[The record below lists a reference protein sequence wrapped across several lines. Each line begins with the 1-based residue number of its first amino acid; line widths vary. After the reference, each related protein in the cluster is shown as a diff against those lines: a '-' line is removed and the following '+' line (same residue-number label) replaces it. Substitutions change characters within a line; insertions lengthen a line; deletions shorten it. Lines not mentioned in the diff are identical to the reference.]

1 MSFNFLGNFIIFQK
15 QVMHQPDFDVCLKL
29 HVLLPYALVSTKLS
43 ENDYPPP
50 LQKERKIIHM
60 HVNFKGI
67 CVYFL

>member
-15 QVMHQPDFDVCLKL
+15 QVMHQPNFDVCLKL

-50 LQKERKIIHM
+50 SKKKEK
-60 HVNFKGI
+60 
-67 CVYFL
+67 